1 VVIAGGV
8 STAGVG
14 LTMLIY
20 VTLAAMVRV
29 FMSQNCIDRW
39 HATGGIAIAGDLLR
53 FHAVPYVNLFINP
66 SVYFER
72 IDGGEADPYDIIGA
86 VKTAQE
92 LAQMGAEH
100 WENSVVLS
108 DFAYT
113 VKPGFIASPVGEDG
127 SPVMLDGGMWG
138 QLVGAM
144 EALGVPH

>member
-1 VVIAGGV
+1 
-8 STAGVG
+8 
-14 LTMLIY
+14 
-20 VTLAAMVRV
+20 
-29 FMSQNCIDRW
+29 MSQNIIDRW
-39 HATGGIAIAGDLLR
+39 HATGGIAIVGDLLR
-53 FHAVPYVNLFINP
+53 FHAVPYVTLFINP

-127 SPVMLDGGMWG
+127 SPMMLDAGMWT

-144 EALGVPH
+144 EALGA